1 MGGSA
6 GEQVS
11 NALLLEA
18 REASDQVSVAIQPA
32 LPVALDGG
40 CKMLR
45 CRPEG
50 VGGPRQQTE
59 PVIQPLRKALLQF
72 SIAEER
78 EQRWRQADGDS
89 GLGLRVLHGLLKN
102 LQKGEVTL
110 DQSLEKPILLERA
123 RLSGTDVR
131 QVGVKNQ
138 GESAFG
144 HGTTRKVVEF
154 RTG

>member
-40 CKMLR
+40 RKMLR

-50 VGGPRQQTE
+50 VGGPRQQPE

-78 EQRWRQADGDS
+78 EQCWRQADGDS
-89 GLGLRVLHGLLKN
+89 GLGLRVLDGLFEN

-110 DQSLEKPILLERA
+110 DQSLEKPILL
-123 RLSGTDVR
+123 
-131 QVGVKNQ
+131 
-138 GESAFG
+138 
-144 HGTTRKVVEF
+144 
-154 RTG
+154 